1 MWRISLVGLAAAALL
16 VPSAG
21 AKNTPFV
28 GTWKGTVKTGAGATQ
43 TIVLTIGAKLRSNS
57 SGTVVYTKPAC
68 TGKLSF
74 LKQSGRVLTLRET
87 ITKGSCPKGGS
98 LTLHQI
104 DFRTLYFEWY
114 GTDASSASLMGFLA
128 LGG

>member
-1 MWRISLVGLAAAALL
+1 MWRMCLVGLAAAALL

-21 AKNTPFV
+21 AKNAPFV
-28 GTWKGTVKTGAGATQ
+28 GTWKGSVKTSAGVSQ
-43 TIVLTIGAKLRSNS
+43 RIVLTIGAQLKSNN
-57 SGTVVYTKPAC
+57 SGTVVYTSPAC
-68 TGKLSF
+68 TGKLAF

-87 ITKGSCPKGGS
+87 IVKGSCAKGS

-114 GTDASSASLMGFLA
+114 GTGATSAALVGFLA